1 MQDRSGKEALWIRDK
16 GWSKFLLFSS
26 GVWGQIPDVRYSLVL
41 ISSEKQ
47 AVRSEERCAVFL
59 AIFINVVKRK
69 KWMIK
74 MHNGGTLGVGGF
86 FEEFHPGRPRPGRQ
100 NNCNSPTLF
109 QLWLSVDIFNAQ
121 PEVSIHPENY
131 PSKVAHPFFQLLLLF
146 RVVTRD
152 FIGSTRLFRF
162 SVSFISFQ
170 CT

>member
-1 MQDRSGKEALWIRDK
+1 MQDRSGKEALWMRDN
-16 GWSKFLLFSS
+16 GWPKFLLFSS

-47 AVRSEERCAVFL
+47 AVRSEERGAVFL
-59 AIFINVVKRK
+59 GIFINVVKRK

-74 MHNGGTLGVGGF
+74 MHSGGTLGVGGF

-100 NNCNSPTLF
+100 NNCISPALSTLTLRWSILRTIHRKKLNF
-109 QLWLSVDIFNAQ
+109 SFN
-121 PEVSIHPENY
+121 
-131 PSKVAHPFFQLLLLF
+131 FFYYF
-146 RVVTRD
+146 
-152 FIGSTRLFRF
+152 FRF